1 MEAVQRIKKVV
12 NWLIYT
18 DIAENERG
26 VADLLGYSKSSFS
39 QITNGKV
46 PLSDKFISKLCALD
60 CNLNATWIK
69 TGDGSMLRTEDITPS
84 PTTDELDIKGLR
96 SKLGVTQKKL
106 AEMVG
111 VSTNTIQNWESGTTI
126 PKSKHQILGRLL
138 SGENPIVNTEEAAS
152 PPMRDYDLVPLI
164 NIDSVGGVHSEN
176 MLTPSEQYIIK
187 TIPFSDAR
195 KGDVAIFQSGNSMY
209 PTIPSG
215 SVLLIREVVDWREYL
230 GYGNIYVLWLRDGR
244 RITKEVRRYDADPQN
259 YVWCVSYNP
268 NVADEELPRSLIVGV
283 WKVVKYVADFGW

>member
-1 MEAVQRIKKVV
+1 MQPIDNYRIVEVFHYLKKEKIVR
-12 NWLIYT
+12 NQQDFT
-18 DIAENERG
+18 ER
-26 VADLLGYSKSSFS
+26 
-39 QITNGKV
+39 IN
-46 PLSDKFISKLCALD
+46 SDKATISLVLNNKIAIPNKLFDAIVQAFPYINRDWLV
-60 CNLNATWIK
+60 
-69 TGDGSMLRTEDITPS
+69 TGEGEMLKNVE
-84 PTTDELDIKGLR
+84 
-96 SKLGVTQKKL
+96 
-106 AEMVG
+106 
-111 VSTNTIQNWESGTTI
+111 
-126 PKSKHQILGRLL
+126 
-138 SGENPIVNTEEAAS
+138 S
-152 PPMRDYDLVPLI
+152 PPNGNEMRDYDLVPLI

>member
-1 MEAVQRIKKVV
+1 MSLKERIRVFIEHKELTVQEFEKVV
-12 NWLIYT
+12 GL
-18 DIAENERG
+18 
-26 VADLLGYSKSSFS
+26 S
-39 QITNGKV
+39 NGA
-46 PLSDKFISKLCALD
+46 ISKMGENTRHATLD
-60 CNLNATWIK
+60 KISNAYPDLNIVWLR
-69 TGDGSMLRTEDITPS
+69 TGEGSMLR
-84 PTTDELDIKGLR
+84 
-96 SKLGVTQKKL
+96 
-106 AEMVG
+106 
-111 VSTNTIQNWESGTTI
+111 
-126 PKSKHQILGRLL
+126 
-138 SGENPIVNTEEAAS
+138 TEEAAS